1 MFELRPL
8 SAAAI
13 PAALAKAERYRLLNE
28 SGQAESICQDVL
40 AVDPDNQ
47 DALAMMILAITD
59 QFRDEGTAVHVGR
72 AERLV
77 SGLRD
82 AYTQAYY
89 GAIIN
94 ERRARAALDAGRATM
109 AYEWLLGALHGF
121 DRAIGLRPGR
131 QRRRG
136 AAVERVRARAPAP
149 AGAGAGRSRRV
160 GDHVGVKDACTTS
173 RRIGITRPPR
183 SLPVQGQDRSGGQA
197 AWTLRLA
204 SSSYSEWIRIRGRRH
219 ASATLRPCP
228 GAPPDEGLQSR
239 RR

>member
-28 SGQAESICQDVL
+28 SGQAESICLDVL
-40 AVDPDNQ
+40 AIDPDNQ
-47 DALAMMILAITD
+47 EALAMMILAITD

-109 AYEWLLGALHGF
+109 AYRVAAGGAS
-121 DRAIGLRPGR
+121 RLRPRHRPAPCR

-136 AAVERVRARAPAP
+136 AALECLRARAPAP
-149 AGAGAGRSRRV
+149 APARPGGSRRV
-160 GDHVGVKDACTTS
+160 GDHVRVNGV
-173 RRIGITRPPR
+173 
-183 SLPVQGQDRSGGQA
+183 
-197 AWTLRLA
+197 
-204 SSSYSEWIRIRGRRH
+204 RRH
-219 ASATLRPCP
+219 AKAQPRSSASGAVELGTDL
-228 GAPPDEGLQSR
+228 APPFHR
-239 RR
+239 

>member
-72 AERLV
+72 AERLL

-121 DRAIGLRPGR
+121 DRAIGLRPAGNDD
-131 QRRRG
+131 
-136 AAVERVRARAPAP
+136 AVLRWNACVRALQQLPAP
-149 AGAGAGRSRRV
+149 AQA
-160 GDHVGVKDACTTS
+160 
-173 RRIGITRPPR
+173 
-183 SLPVQGQDRSGGQA
+183 DRAESA
-197 AWTLRLA
+197 IM
-204 SSSYSEWIRIRGRRH
+204 SE
-219 ASATLRPCP
+219 
-228 GAPPDEGLQSR
+228 
-239 RR
+239 

>member
-28 SGQAESICQDVL
+28 SGQAESICLDVL
-40 AVDPDNQ
+40 AVEPDNQ

-59 QFRDEGTAVHVGR
+59 QFRDEGTAAHVGR

-77 SGLRD
+77 PALHD
-82 AYTQAYY
+82 PYTQAYY

-121 DRAIGLRPGR
+121 DRAIRLRPVGNDD
-131 QRRRG
+131 
-136 AAVERVRARAPAP
+136 AVLRWNACVRALQ
-149 AGAGAGRSRRV
+149 
-160 GDHVGVKDACTTS
+160 H
-173 RRIGITRPPR
+173 
-183 SLPVQGQDRSGGQA
+183 LPVPQQTDRAESA
-197 AWTLRLA
+197 IM
-204 SSSYSEWIRIRGRRH
+204 SE
-219 ASATLRPCP
+219 
-228 GAPPDEGLQSR
+228 
-239 RR
+239 

>member
-13 PAALAKAERYRLLNE
+13 PGALAKAERYRLLNE

-59 QFRDEGTAVHVGR
+59 QFRDEGTAAHVGR
-72 AERLV
+72 AERL
-77 SGLRD
+77 LPQLQD
-82 AYTQAYY
+82 PYTQAYY

-121 DRAIGLRPGR
+121 DRAIGLRPAGNDD
-131 QRRRG
+131 
-136 AAVERVRARAPAP
+136 AVLRWNACVRALQHLPAP
-149 AGAGAGRSRRV
+149 AAA
-160 GDHVGVKDACTTS
+160 
-173 RRIGITRPPR
+173 
-183 SLPVQGQDRSGGQA
+183 DRTESA
-197 AWTLRLA
+197 IM
-204 SSSYSEWIRIRGRRH
+204 SE
-219 ASATLRPCP
+219 
-228 GAPPDEGLQSR
+228 
-239 RR
+239 

>member
-8 SAAAI
+8 SASAI

-28 SGQAESICQDVL
+28 SGQAESICQDVI

-59 QFRDEGTAVHVGR
+59 QFRDEGTAAHVGR

-77 SGLRD
+77 PQLQD

-121 DRAIGLRPGR
+121 DRAIALRPAGNDD
-131 QRRRG
+131 
-136 AAVERVRARAPAP
+136 AVLRWNACVRALQVLPTPAQPDRAESA
-149 AGAGAGRSRRV
+149 
-160 GDHVGVKDACTTS
+160 
-173 RRIGITRPPR
+173 IM
-183 SLPVQGQDRSGGQA
+183 
-197 AWTLRLA
+197 
-204 SSSYSEWIRIRGRRH
+204 SE
-219 ASATLRPCP
+219 
-228 GAPPDEGLQSR
+228 
-239 RR
+239 

>member
-40 AVDPDNQ
+40 AIDPDNQ

-77 SGLRD
+77 PGLRD

-121 DRAIGLRPGR
+121 DRAIGLRPAGNDD
-131 QRRRG
+131 
-136 AAVERVRARAPAP
+136 AVLRWNACVRALQHLPAP
-149 AGAGAGRSRRV
+149 AQA
-160 GDHVGVKDACTTS
+160 
-173 RRIGITRPPR
+173 
-183 SLPVQGQDRSGGQA
+183 DRAESA
-197 AWTLRLA
+197 IM
-204 SSSYSEWIRIRGRRH
+204 SE
-219 ASATLRPCP
+219 
-228 GAPPDEGLQSR
+228 
-239 RR
+239 

>member
-40 AVDPDNQ
+40 AIDPDNQ

-121 DRAIGLRPGR
+121 DRAIGLRPAGNDD
-131 QRRRG
+131 
-136 AAVERVRARAPAP
+136 AVLRWNACVRALQHLPAP
-149 AGAGAGRSRRV
+149 AQA
-160 GDHVGVKDACTTS
+160 
-173 RRIGITRPPR
+173 
-183 SLPVQGQDRSGGQA
+183 DRAESA
-197 AWTLRLA
+197 IM
-204 SSSYSEWIRIRGRRH
+204 SE
-219 ASATLRPCP
+219 
-228 GAPPDEGLQSR
+228 
-239 RR
+239 

>member
-8 SAAAI
+8 SPAAI
-13 PAALAKAERYRLLNE
+13 PAALAKAERYRLLND

-40 AVDPDNQ
+40 AIDPDNQ

-59 QFRDEGTAVHVGR
+59 QFKDEGTDAHVGR

-77 SGLRD
+77 PGLHD

-121 DRAIGLRPGR
+121 DRAIGLRPG
-131 QRRRG
+131 G
-136 AAVERVRARAPAP
+136 NDDAVLRWNACVRALQRLPAP
-149 AGAGAGRSRRV
+149 SPA
-160 GDHVGVKDACTTS
+160 
-173 RRIGITRPPR
+173 
-183 SLPVQGQDRSGGQA
+183 DRAESA
-197 AWTLRLA
+197 IM
-204 SSSYSEWIRIRGRRH
+204 SE
-219 ASATLRPCP
+219 
-228 GAPPDEGLQSR
+228 
-239 RR
+239 